1 MQDPSASAAA
11 VYMARKYENTKLAE
25 DSPLHDGT
33 HEQVEEDNWADQLE
47 EDRSFMARGTYQSFF
62 ILTYLSFLSD
72 MGHLSH

>member
-25 DSPLHDGT
+25 DSPLHDRT

-47 EDRSFMARGTYQSFF
+47 EDRGFMAIG
-62 ILTYLSFLSD
+62 I
-72 MGHLSH
+72 